1 MTDGNLRDTGHC
13 RCGQVQFEVAAAPLI
28 TMVCHCIGCQRMT
41 GSAFSLGALYL
52 SDEFKVTS
60 GKPVI
65 GGLHGA
71 TRHYFCPHC
80 MSWLFTRPEGMDE
93 FVNVR
98 APLMEGARTCTPFLE
113 TCTDERLPWATT
125 PAVHSFAEIS
135 APGRVPGIARG
146 VRSGAGL

>member
-13 RCGQVQFEVAAAPLI
+13 R
-28 TMVCHCIGCQRMT
+28 
-41 GSAFSLGALYL
+41 SAFSLGALYL

-71 TRHYFCPHC
+71 TRHYFCPRC
-80 MSWLFTRPEGMDE
+80 MSWLFTRPAGMDE

-113 TCTDERLPWATT
+113 TCADERLPWART
-125 PAVHSFAEIS
+125 PAAHSFPKFPPPEQFPALLEEF
-135 APGRVPGIARG
+135 AKRRG
-146 VRSGAGL
+146 L